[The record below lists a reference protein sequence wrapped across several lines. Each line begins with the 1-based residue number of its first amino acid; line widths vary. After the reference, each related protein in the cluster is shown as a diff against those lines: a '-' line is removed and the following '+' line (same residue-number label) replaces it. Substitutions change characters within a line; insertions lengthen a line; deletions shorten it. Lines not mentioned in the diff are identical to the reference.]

1 MNLVWSDTSGCYI
14 LEVTG
19 NLDSNTAPEMSQEVE
34 QHLEAQTKDLVID
47 FSNVDYISSAGLRVI
62 IKANHILSAA
72 NNKVILCGLK
82 DYVRE
87 VFDMAGLSNIF
98 DIRQDLDAVLPDG
111 KGK

>member
-1 MNLVWSDTSGCYI
+1 MDLVWSDSSGCHI

-19 NLDSNTAPEMSQEVE
+19 NLDSNTAPEMSQSLE
-34 QHLEAQTKDLVID
+34 QRLQEQAKDLVID

-62 IKANHILSAA
+62 IKANHILTAD

-111 KGK
+111 KD